1 MRLIPINHGYKTD
14 STLHNE
20 KTNNIHLLEHSM
32 SLETNTDGPN
42 FSLNNGLLPAIAQ
55 DADTGKVLMLAWMNI
70 EAYQETIR
78 TGQAVY
84 FSRSRNK
91 LWYKGEESGHIQ
103 TVEQLL
109 VDCDR
114 DTILMKVRQN
124 GAACHEGYL
133 SCFFQEVTDDGLNT
147 IEERIVNPADV
158 YNK

>member
-1 MRLIPINHGYKTD
+1 
-14 STLHNE
+14 
-20 KTNNIHLLEHSM
+20 M
-32 SLETNTDGPN
+32 SLEKNTDGPD
-42 FSLNNGLLPAIAQ
+42 FSRNNGLLPAIAQ
-55 DADTGKVLMLAWMNI
+55 DADTGKVLMMAWMNI

-91 LWYKGEESGHIQ
+91 LWYKGEESGHVQ

-133 SCFFQEVTDDGLNT
+133 SCFFREVTDNGLNT
-147 IEERIVNPADV
+147 IDERMINPKDV
-158 YNK
+158 YNQ

>member
-1 MRLIPINHGYKTD
+1 
-14 STLHNE
+14 
-20 KTNNIHLLEHSM
+20 M
-32 SLETNTDGPN
+32 SLETNPDGPN

-55 DADTGKVLMLAWMNI
+55 DADTGKVLMMAWMNI

-78 TGQAVY
+78 TGRAVY

-133 SCFFQEVTDDGLNT
+133 SCFFQEVTENGFNT
-147 IEERIVNPADV
+147 VEQRIVNPEDV

>member
-1 MRLIPINHGYKTD
+1 LIPVNHGYKID
-14 STLHNE
+14 YTLHNE
-20 KTNNIHLLEHSM
+20 EINNIYLLEHSM
-32 SLETNTDGPN
+32 SLETNPDGPN

-55 DADTGKVLMLAWMNI
+55 DADTGKVLMMAWMNI

-133 SCFFQEVTDDGLNT
+133 SCFFQEVTENGFNT
-147 IEERIVNPADV
+147 VEQRIVNPEDV

>member
-1 MRLIPINHGYKTD
+1 
-14 STLHNE
+14 
-20 KTNNIHLLEHSM
+20 M
-32 SLETNTDGPN
+32 SLETNPDGPN

-55 DADTGKVLMLAWMNI
+55 DADTGKVLMMAWMNI

-133 SCFFQEVTDDGLNT
+133 SCFFQEVTENGLNT
-147 IEERIVNPADV
+147 VEQRIVNPEDV

>member
-1 MRLIPINHGYKTD
+1 
-14 STLHNE
+14 
-20 KTNNIHLLEHSM
+20 M
-32 SLETNTDGPN
+32 SLETNPDGPN

-133 SCFFQEVTDDGLNT
+133 SCFFQEVTENGFNT
-147 IEERIVNPADV
+147 VEQRIVNPEDV